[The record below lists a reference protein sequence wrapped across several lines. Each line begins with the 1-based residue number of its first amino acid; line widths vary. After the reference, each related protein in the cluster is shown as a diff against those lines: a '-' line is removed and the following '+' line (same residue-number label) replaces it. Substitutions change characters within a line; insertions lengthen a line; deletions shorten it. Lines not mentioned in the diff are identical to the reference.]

1 MTDLTTTKQN
11 TIQEWDIIMNWIGEK
26 AISEYGKRSLFR
38 QDALSRAESVKEFE
52 MIVEASTLSETSKG
66 VFSFNLD
73 SVTGVVERFEK
84 NEPLEAKDY
93 RIIGD
98 FLGSIRKSGEEIKK
112 EKWASGINL
121 ILPADFDIS
130 FEMTIKQ
137 CITDKGEVSS
147 NATPELAKIRKQL
160 SDTHKHIGIEIKKM
174 ILSPEYSSYLQE
186 DWFTVRD
193 DRYVLPFKSVFKRTM
208 KGVIHNYSRTGQT
221 AFLEPLPLI
230 EHNNALSLLA
240 AKELEE
246 IIKVLKELRGLV
258 YRKYEY
264 LKKCIETALHLEN
277 IYTKHKWMKE
287 YGCVI
292 PEFTD
297 RELRIE
303 SGWYP
308 PVFLTAGKS
317 LVKNDFI
324 FNDEEK
330 IMVVSGPN
338 AGGKTVALKTVAAIA
353 HLSVRGFPVPCSF
366 AKIPFFNEIFIIQGD
381 NQSAVSGESSFSSHL
396 KLLSE
401 TSRAVTEKSLVLID
415 EIGTGTDPLQGG
427 AIARAYLEFIAEKN
441 CHAVVTS
448 HLAEVKS
455 IALENKKFIP
465 VAMGFDTGSDKPTY
479 KFSYN
484 IVGSSNAL
492 SLVKKIGFPEE
503 FVVKLENLLFA
514 KENSIEPLINRLRK
528 KEEELDRLKEE
539 TEQLRTAA
547 IIERENAAAIKI
559 SLEKKEKYF
568 EASRLNSLKKL
579 VEMEEMELK
588 KKISA
593 VDKKDA
599 PVKVAL
605 IKKEKENL
613 QDAINRQKV
622 SLDEKKGEK
631 LADVAGSIIPG
642 KTIVYDK
649 LLKIEGIIQQVS
661 GGKAEY
667 ICNGKKLVSPVDR
680 LIVIKI
686 ESLVKT
692 ASSKNPVESKY
703 AETCDVRGLFVE
715 DAADK
720 IEKSLDNAFG
730 GGAASL
736 TIIHGH
742 GSGKLKKFIRDM
754 LPSFQKRYRFEF
766 NSGTNEEGGD
776 AVTVIRFSK

>member
-1 MTDLTTTKQN
+1 EN
-11 TIQEWDIIMNWIGEK
+11 T
-26 AISEYGKRSLFR
+26 
-38 QDALSRAESVKEFE
+38 
-52 MIVEASTLSETSKG
+52 
-66 VFSFNLD
+66 
-73 SVTGVVERFEK
+73 
-84 NEPLEAKDY
+84 
-93 RIIGD
+93 
-98 FLGSIRKSGEEIKK
+98 
-112 EKWASGINL
+112 
-121 ILPADFDIS
+121 LP
-130 FEMTIKQ
+130 
-137 CITDKGEVSS
+137 
-147 NATPELAKIRKQL
+147 
-160 SDTHKHIGIEIKKM
+160 
-174 ILSPEYSSYLQE
+174 
-186 DWFTVRD
+186 
-193 DRYVLPFKSVFKRTM
+193 
-208 KGVIHNYSRTGQT
+208 
-221 AFLEPLPLI
+221 
-230 EHNNALSLLA
+230 
-240 AKELEE
+240 
-246 IIKVLKELRGLV
+246 
-258 YRKYEY
+258 
-264 LKKCIETALHLEN
+264 
-277 IYTKHKWMKE
+277 
-287 YGCVI
+287 
-292 PEFTD
+292 
-297 RELRIE
+297 
-303 SGWYP
+303 
-308 PVFLTAGKS
+308 
-317 LVKNDFI
+317 
-324 FNDEEK
+324 
-330 IMVVSGPN
+330 
-338 AGGKTVALKTVAAIA
+338 GGKTVALKTVAAIA

-492 SLVKKIGFPEE
+492 SLVKKIGFPAE
-503 FVVKLENLLFA
+503 FVTKLENLLFA

-559 SLEKKEKYF
+559 SLEKKEKHF

-605 IKKEKENL
+605 IKKEKESI

-649 LLKIEGIIQQVS
+649 LLKIEGILQQVKN
-661 GGKAEY
+661 GKAEY
-667 ICNGKKLVSPVDR
+667 ICNGKMLVSPVER
-680 LIVIKI
+680 LIVLKM
-686 ESLVKT
+686 ESGVKT
-692 ASSKNPVESKY
+692 SSSKNPVESKY

-715 DAADK
+715 DAAEK
-720 IEKSLDNAFG
+720 IEKALDNAFG

-742 GSGKLKKFIRDM
+742 GSGKLKKFIRDT

-766 NSGTNEEGGD
+766 NSGTSEEGGD

>member
-1 MTDLTTTKQN
+1 
-11 TIQEWDIIMNWIGEK
+11 
-26 AISEYGKRSLFR
+26 
-38 QDALSRAESVKEFE
+38 

-492 SLVKKIGFPEE
+492 SLVKKIGFPAE
-503 FVVKLENLLFA
+503 FVTKLENLLFA

-559 SLEKKEKYF
+559 SLEKKEKHF

-605 IKKEKENL
+605 IKKEKESI

-631 LADVAGSIIPG
+631 LADVGGSIIPG

-649 LLKIEGIIQQVS
+649 LLKIEGILQQVKN
-661 GGKAEY
+661 GKAEY
-667 ICNGKKLVSPVDR
+667 ICNGKMLVSPVAR
-680 LIVIKI
+680 LIVLKM
-686 ESLVKT
+686 ESGVKT
-692 ASSKNPVESKY
+692 SSSKTPVESKY

-715 DAADK
+715 DAAEK
-720 IEKSLDNAFG
+720 IEKALDNAFG

-742 GSGKLKKFIRDM
+742 GSGKLKKFIRDT

-766 NSGTNEEGGD
+766 NSGTSEEGGD